1 MSTAATTSDPA
12 DRILDP
18 LAECLTPDVA
28 SRILR
33 ITIHPQ
39 VQARVNELAAKAGAG
54 ELTPA
59 ECEEYERLV
68 EKADLL
74 GIVKSLARQVLAG

>member
-1 MSTAATTSDPA
+1 MTSPHPSDS
-12 DRILDP
+12 ILDP

-39 VQARVNELAAKAGAG
+39 VQARVDDLAARAGSG
-54 ELTPA
+54 VLSPA
-59 ECEEYERLV
+59 EREEYERLI

-74 GIVKSLARQVLAG
+74 GIVKSLARQVPAD

>member
-1 MSTAATTSDPA
+1 MSTATTTPHPS

-39 VQARVNELAAKAGAG
+39 VQARVDELAAKAGSG
-54 ELTPA
+54 ELNSS
-59 ECEEYERLV
+59 EREEYERLI